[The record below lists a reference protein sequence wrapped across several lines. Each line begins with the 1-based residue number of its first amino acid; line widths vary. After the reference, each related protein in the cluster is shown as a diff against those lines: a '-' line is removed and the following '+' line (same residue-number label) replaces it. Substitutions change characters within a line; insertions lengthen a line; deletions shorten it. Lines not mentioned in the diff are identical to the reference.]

1 MTSAFL
7 LATVVAIIYL
17 MVWMI
22 QNDGA
27 RRIEDQKGLLRFI
40 RPKGRPAEFKE
51 SPAAPAQPGPQ
62 SPSSRPRLDDRS
74 RPQPVRPRPKLPPA
88 RNLPAADASSVA
100 EEEIIHPLWRDRP
113 RKHRPHKHRP

>member
-7 LATVVAIIYL
+7 LATIVAIIYL
-17 MVWMI
+17 MAWMI

-40 RPKGRPAEFKE
+40 RPKGQPAESQE
-51 SPAAPAQPGPQ
+51 SSAAPAQPGPR

-74 RPQPVRPRPKLPPA
+74 RPQPVRPRPGRPPA
-88 RNLPAADASSVA
+88 RNLPAADVPGVA
-100 EEEIIHPLWRDRP
+100 EEEIIHPLWRGRP
-113 RKHRPHKHRP
+113 RKHRP